1 MRDRVGRTLLI
12 LVMSAPIGGC
22 ALGSLFS
29 ADPAGTGPATPAA
42 AAPAPGPVRRAEAFR
57 RELAP
62 LPTQPVP
69 SSEVALAGRSSLWSD
84 TSPFLF
90 HDRRAMRVGDVITVV
105 ISESSN
111 AKKEADTETTKTG
124 ALTYTAPS
132 IPGYGRI
139 LATPTTGRGRRFNP
153 TDTLRT
159 TSSNTHSAETEIERT
174 DTLNAT
180 IGARVVEI
188 FPNGNLFIEG
198 RRELTTHK
206 ETLIVTVSGIVRP
219 EDIDT
224 NNTVQSKSLADAKIV
239 YTGDGILAEAQQ
251 PGWLSRVVNVL
262 WPF

>member
-1 MRDRVGRTLLI
+1 MRNGAGKALLI
-12 LVMSAPIGGC
+12 LAISAPMGGC

-29 ADPAGTGPATPAA
+29 ADPAGTKPAAPAGAA
-42 AAPAPGPVRRAEAFR
+42 AAPVRRAEPFR
-57 RELAP
+57 RELSP
-62 LPTQPVP
+62 LPYIPPVSP
-69 SSEVALAGRSSLWSD
+69 EMAVASRSSLWSD

-111 AKKEADTETTKTG
+111 AKKEADTETNKTG
-124 ALTYTAPS
+124 SLTYTAPS

-139 LATPTTGRGRRFNP
+139 LATPTTGRGRRFNQD
-153 TDTLRT
+153 DTLRT
-159 TSSNTHSAETEIERT
+159 TSSNQHSAETEIERT

-224 NNTVQSKSLADAKIV
+224 NNTVLSKSLADAKIV

>member
-1 MRDRVGRTLLI
+1 MRDGVGRTLLI
-12 LVMSAPIGGC
+12 LVMWAPIGGC

-29 ADPAGTGPATPAA
+29 ADPAGTGPAAPAA
-42 AAPAPGPVRRAEAFR
+42 AAPAPGPVRRVEAFR

-62 LPTQPVP
+62 LPAMPVP

-90 HDRRAMRVGDVITVV
+90 HDRRAMRVGDVINVV

-124 ALTYTAPS
+124 ALTYTVPS